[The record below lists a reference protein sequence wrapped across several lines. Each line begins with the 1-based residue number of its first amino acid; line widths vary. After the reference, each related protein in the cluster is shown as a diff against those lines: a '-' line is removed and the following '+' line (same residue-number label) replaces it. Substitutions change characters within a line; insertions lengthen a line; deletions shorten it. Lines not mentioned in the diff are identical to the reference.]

1 MRNATL
7 AMMRNSLL
15 ASILAL
21 AVMAHPAFAKNDNNT
36 SKVPTSSA
44 PTSFAPAAEGD
55 AMMGGSSN
63 NANAVANSG
72 AAPTSDISPDAMPPP
87 AADMAPAPKMMMSAA
102 GESSAA
108 PANILQPPPGMPI
121 RNGDNA
127 VQGLGDM
134 GGPSPSM
141 AMANASEAADPM
153 SAFGPSSGTVVG
165 NRALE
170 LRDEVLRLRASVN
183 LNTNEFMIQRS
194 SGASGAVQ
202 YHSTVA
208 AITARLQN
216 GTTHGNPILLRQWDE
231 ADQALN
237 EVSGSMGRLNSLQT
251 SVDADAS
258 LASYLLGS
266 VQAAFDLS
274 GAVDEDLDQLKLL
287 RDEVSRLVVQLDY
300 LRNQITNDIERQ
312 TAYLTSERTNLQA
325 LAFAI
330 SRGEL
335 IGNSLANRPVIVNP
349 VPVSMMP
356 AAMTSMAPA
365 APAMAPPMSMGM
377 QPGIAGPAPMSPST
391 YMQETG
397 QMTPTPP
404 PATGVA
410 TNNPDAGLAPTIGH
424 LLVLIRYN
432 QPVVDYEAQLS
443 KAVGDALERRPN
455 AQFAVVAV
463 TPSSGDPADLAKAKE
478 NAQRDA
484 DAVKRSLVQ
493 LGLSPSRISMAN
505 TQTQNANTPEVH
517 VYIR

>member
-1 MRNATL
+1 
-7 AMMRNSLL
+7 
-15 ASILAL
+15 
-21 AVMAHPAFAKNDNNT
+21 
-36 SKVPTSSA
+36 
-44 PTSFAPAAEGD
+44 
-55 AMMGGSSN
+55 
-63 NANAVANSG
+63 
-72 AAPTSDISPDAMPPP
+72 MPLR
-87 AADMAPAPKMMMSAA
+87 
-102 GESSAA
+102 G
-108 PANILQPPPGMPI
+108 
-121 RNGDNA
+121 GDNA
-127 VQGLGDM
+127 SQGMSDLSSPGMSM
-134 GGPSPSM
+134 GTG
-141 AMANASEAADPM
+141 SESADPL
-153 SAFGPSSGTVVG
+153 ANFGPSSGTVVG

-194 SGASGAVQ
+194 SGAAGAVQ

-231 ADQALN
+231 ANQALN

-266 VQAAFDLS
+266 IQAAFDLS

-312 TAYLTSERTNLQA
+312 TAYLNSERSNLQV
-325 LAFAI
+325 LAFSI
-330 SRGEL
+330 ERGEL
-335 IGNSLANRPVIVNP
+335 IGNSVASRPIIVNP
-349 VPVSMMP
+349 VPVSAMP
-356 AAMTSMAPA
+356 MSMSEPQL
-365 APAMAPPMSMGM
+365 APPMVGGM
-377 QPGIAGPAPMSPST
+377 QPGIVGPAPMSPAS
-391 YMQETG
+391 YMEESG
-397 QMTPTPP
+397 QSAPS
-404 PATGVA
+404 ATGLS
-410 TNNPDAGLAPTIGH
+410 TGSPDAGLAPTVGH

-432 QPVVDYEAQLS
+432 QPVVDYEGQLS

-463 TPSSGDPADLAKAKE
+463 TPSSGDPADLAAAKQA
-478 NAQRDA
+478 AQRDA

-505 TQTQNANTPEVH
+505 TQTQNATTPEVH